1 MKNTFAVSI
10 TVLLALTLGGSIF
23 GYRLAT
29 AEEKPAAEASQ
40 AAEPSPKDVI
50 PSTPGP
56 NPTNSAGANGDASA
70 PSSAGA
76 TQATTNAANTASST
90 AASGTAAGTT
100 TTAATS
106 TTAANAATTSAG
118 DAAKGKA
125 VFASAS
131 CAGCHGQNAEGG
143 IGPNLHVAN
152 GPKSWTL
159 DQFHT
164 ALRTGQSPVGMLKAP
179 MPQFAP
185 TQVSDDDVANIYAYI
200 KTLN

>member
-10 TVLLALTLGGSIF
+10 TVLLALTLGGSIL

-40 AAEPSPKDVI
+40 AAEPSPKDVT
-50 PSTPGP
+50 PATPGP
-56 NPTNSAGANGDASA
+56 TAESGAAANGDASA
-70 PSSAGA
+70 PSSKGA

-90 AASGTAAGTT
+90 TASGAAAGNT

-106 TTAANAATTSAG
+106 TAAAGAAANTAG

-131 CAGCHGQNAEGG
+131 CAGCHGANGGGG
-143 IGPNLHVAN
+143 IGPNLGMAN

-164 ALRTGQSPVGMLKAP
+164 ALRSGNSPVGMLKAP
-179 MPQFAP
+179 MPQFSPA
-185 TQVSDDDVANIYAYI
+185 QVSDDDVANIYAYI